1 MYNNY
6 EKSTALLVGFD
17 PAMQKTLHEYI
28 LQSSPNA
35 DIEIM
40 ALADDKKEID
50 EHFNSE
56 VFYNIIF
63 INTDLDCMPVDALCR
78 TVANQLMGSMVLVAE
93 YEDEI
98 VHACIDHGATIV
110 LRKELLSTHS
120 VADAMLSA
128 KHNFDLRL
136 RLKLAERRF
145 SDMVANTSDWLWEID
160 LDLNYVYFHIGNKSQ
175 GMYNSYQ
182 GEKFQKSFVPDEEHR
197 IQRLFKRLYKDPQPF
212 QSEEF
217 WGKDLSGKICWS
229 VSGVPVYNLEG
240 RFVGYRGISRNI
252 SAEKNSQNQVYWLG
266 NHDPITG
273 LFNQTRFYNELSRT
287 LQSLRKYERE
297 GVLAIVDIDQFKL
310 INSQYNN
317 EVGDNYLMHIGNL
330 LKQFIRQGDIVSR
343 ITSDKFAV
351 MMPEIS
357 IEDAKAALG
366 HLVGEVSTKKMDY
379 KGVKISAT
387 VSIGMVNFPEHGM
400 NSAEL
405 IRKAEVAT
413 KRAKEKGR
421 NRLHVFNPAEH
432 NDSSIAKSLEMIDFI
447 SDSLANNRLVLYYQ
461 PIVLLSDTSNIARYE
476 VLMRMID
483 RKGNVVQPTEI
494 IQAAEDFGMHTQIDT
509 VVATKAIEQAKKWY
523 HEDGKRVV
531 LAINLSGLSFDD
543 DELIEKLC
551 FMVKNANLPEGTI
564 VFEITETA
572 ALRDLSKAQ
581 AAIADLKRHGCYFA
595 LDDFGTGYASFHYVK
610 NLDVDFIKIDGSF
623 IRNITTSSEDHVFVK
638 ALYNVASEMKIKTI
652 AEMVEDLP
660 TANLLHEIGID
671 YAQGYYFGK
680 PLPQLVDHIAKI

>member
-6 EKSTALLVGFD
+6 QRSTVLLVGFD
-17 PAMQKTLHEYI
+17 PEMQKELHDYVV
-28 LQSSPNA
+28 QSSPMD
-35 DIEIM
+35 DIEVV
-40 ALADDKKEID
+40 ALLDDREVI
-50 EHFNSE
+50 ESHFRTD
-56 VFYNIIF
+56 VFYNIVL
-63 INTDLDCMPVDALCR
+63 INTDIDSMAVDSLCR
-78 TVANQLMGSMVLVAE
+78 TISNQFIGSMVLVAE
-93 YEDEI
+93 CGDDI
-98 VHACIDHGATIV
+98 VHSCVDHGATIV
-110 LRKELLSTHS
+110 LRKENLSKHT

-145 SDMVANTSDWLWEID
+145 SDMVSNTSDWLWEID
-160 LDLNYVYFHIGNKSQ
+160 LDLNYVYFHVGNKSQ
-175 GMYNSYQ
+175 GMYNSFQ
-182 GEKFQKSFVPDEEHR
+182 GEKFFKSFVPDEEHR
-197 IQRLFKRLYKDPQPF
+197 IQRLFKRLMKDPQPF

-217 WGKDLSGKICWS
+217 WGRDLSGKICWS
-229 VSGVPVYNLEG
+229 VSGVPVYDLEG
-240 RFVGYRGISRNI
+240 RFIGYRGISRNI

-287 LQSLRKYERE
+287 LQNLRKYERE
-297 GVLAIVDIDQFKL
+297 GVLAILDIDQFKL

-343 ITSDKFAV
+343 ITSDKFAI

-357 IEDAKAALG
+357 LPEAKIMLDA
-366 HLVGEVSTKKMDY
+366 LVKEVSDNKMDY
-379 KGVKISAT
+379 RGAKISAT
-387 VSIGMVNFPEHGM
+387 VSVGLVGFPDHGI
-400 NSAEL
+400 SSSEL
-405 IRKAEVAT
+405 VRKAEVAT
-413 KRAKEKGR
+413 TRAKEKGR
-421 NRLHVFNPAEH
+421 NRLHIFNPEEH
-432 NDSSIAKSLEMIDFI
+432 NDSAIAKSLEMIDFI
-447 SDSLANNRLVLYYQ
+447 SDCLENDRLVLHYQ
-461 PIVLLSDTSNIARYE
+461 PIVLLSDTNHVARYE

-483 RKGNVVQPTEI
+483 RKGNIVPPAEI

-509 VVATKAIEQAKKWY
+509 VVATQAIEQARKWY
-523 HEDGKRVV
+523 HEEGKRVV

-543 DELIEKLC
+543 DELIAKLG
-551 FMVKNANLPEGTI
+551 FMVKNANLPKGTI

-595 LDDFGTGYASFHYVK
+595 LDDFGTGYSSFHYVK

-623 IRNITTSSEDHVFVK
+623 IRNITNSSEDHVFVK
-638 ALYNVASEMKIKTI
+638 ALYNVANEMKIKTI
-652 AEMVEDLP
+652 AEMVEDLK
-660 TANLLHEIGID
+660 TAELLSDIGID

-680 PLPQLVDHIAKI
+680 PKPTLVD